1 MVKGSVVAN
10 SPLLPEKELGQAP
23 FVAAHA
29 RNVPTV
35 RVSPRIWRRMLPQ
48 SRSTVKSSIPMLM
61 AQKKT
66 MRRMLL
72 PFRLVWLSR
81 SSRTVTS
88 SSRAAAFCSRALGLS
103 PREISRGAFCPSKN
117 VSICRYSFLVFCRCR
132 NSPQRRPRQRADSA
146 MLSPPIG
153 SPPPA
158 RFGYAA
164 RRSSPAGG

>member
-61 AQKKT
+61 AEEEDDAAH
-66 MRRMLL
+66 
-72 PFRLVWLSR
+72 
-81 SSRTVTS
+81 
-88 SSRAAAFCSRALGLS
+88 AAAGPAGLAF
-103 PREISRGAFCPSKN
+103 PVIQDGNVILPGGGVLQPGTGAFTE
-117 VSICRYSFLVFCRCR
+117 RDF
-132 NSPQRRPRQRADSA
+132 QRRFLPVQKR
-146 MLSPPIG
+146 LHLPV
-153 SPPPA
+153 
-158 RFGYAA
+158 
-164 RRSSPAGG
+164 